1 MNQAFHLAKIVF
13 SVGFIIAGTVALWLA
28 PNMALPL
35 FVGGIG
41 WTQIP
46 EQMIYDHRNVTTGD

>member
-1 MNQAFHLAKIVF
+1 MSETLRIVKVLF
-13 SVGFIIAGTVALWLA
+13 SVGFIVAGTVALWLA

-35 FVGGIG
+35 FVGGIA

-46 EQMIYDHRNVTTGD
+46 L

>member
-1 MNQAFHLAKIVF
+1 MQQTFHIAKILF

-28 PNMALPL
+28 PALALPL
-35 FVGGIG
+35 FVGGIA

-46 EQMIYDHRNVTTGD
+46 E

>member
-1 MNQAFHLAKIVF
+1 MSEAFRILKLVF
-13 SVGFIIAGTVALWLA
+13 SVGFIVAGTVALWLA

-35 FVGGIG
+35 FVGGIA

-46 EQMIYDHRNVTTGD
+46 T

>member
-1 MNQAFHLAKIVF
+1 MADTFRIAKIVF

-28 PNMALPL
+28 PQLALPL
-35 FVGGIG
+35 FVGGIA

-46 EQMIYDHRNVTTGD
+46 E

>member
-1 MNQAFHLAKIVF
+1 MTEAFRILKIVF
-13 SVGFIIAGTVALWLA
+13 GVGFIVAGTVALWLA

-41 WTQIP
+41 WNTIP
-46 EQMIYDHRNVTTGD
+46 A

>member
-1 MNQAFHLAKIVF
+1 MTQTFHIAKIVF

-28 PNMALPL
+28 RDIALPL
-35 FVGGIG
+35 FVGGIA

-46 EQMIYDHRNVTTGD
+46 E

>member
-1 MNQAFHLAKIVF
+1 MSQALHIVKIVF
-13 SVGFIIAGTVALWLA
+13 AVGFIVAGTVAMWLA

-35 FVGGIG
+35 FVGGIA

-46 EQMIYDHRNVTTGD
+46 E